1 MSRTRGCV
9 VLCCAVL
16 GISGNPIP
24 YHASDNNAD
33 RVFPGLPI
41 LLFDDATAEAEQPAR
56 AFLSV
61 MGKYD
66 DETGRLVVSSADDY
80 VVSMWVRDQEDR
92 CDSPPRAQVAAR
104 RRSSRCAAPCSIVH
118 FVEWDELAAKKLAV
132 SEFDIPTDARMLT
145 AYVHCSLHGV
155 VQGVTFGADE
165 EDVVAPPPPQPPQ
178 PSSGPSQ
185 YATFEFRPHTTP
197 ASTPHSHT
205 FLSRVVEDQLPEWCA
220 RAGLDGVHCGMCR

>member
-1 MSRTRGCV
+1 MQRPWASLQIA
-9 VLCCAVL
+9 LC
-16 GISGNPIP
+16 GP
-24 YHASDNNAD
+24 
-33 RVFPGLPI
+33 
-41 LLFDDATAEAEQPAR
+41 
-56 AFLSV
+56 
-61 MGKYD
+61 
-66 DETGRLVVSSADDY
+66 
-80 VVSMWVRDQEDR
+80 
-92 CDSPPRAQVAAR
+92 
-104 RRSSRCAAPCSIVH
+104 RSSNQRRGWRADASPCGCATRRTGATHRRARKLLHVDAHRGAAPCSIVH

-132 SEFDIPTDARMLT
+132 SEFDIPADARMLT